1 MKLPKVYANVIDKRI
16 NNNTDYYRSNNRTEV
31 DLYKLRSLF
40 DRNGF
45 ADRIEV
51 EIKGRD
57 GWRNEKL
64 VLLKNNY
71 FINVD
76 NKKIFFD
83 EIIDYK
89 IKNKHL

>member
-16 NNNTDYYRSNNRTEV
+16 DNNTDCYRSNNRTEV

-45 ADRIEV
+45 ADRVEV
-51 EIKGRD
+51 EIKGKD
-57 GWRNEKL
+57 GWKNEKL
-64 VLLKNNY
+64 VLLKSNY

-89 IKNKHL
+89 IKK

>member
-89 IKNKHL
+89 IKK